1 MNTRLLPALLLTLC
15 LPLAACGGADDARS
29 SQGKPVVDADA
40 IEKGIQHS
48 ADKTQSKMAAKLRAK
63 MEYGNIDLSSADN
76 SKAEITPK
84 GDLLINGK
92 AVAIDA
98 QQRALLLDYRKQV
111 EAIALAGMDI
121 GVAGAHLG
129 AKAAG
134 EALRGIFSGN
144 QDGIEAKVNAEAE
157 KIKEQANALCGLL
170 PTMMAKQ
177 QALAAAL
184 PAFKPYATMDQG
196 DIDDCH
202 S

>member
-1 MNTRLLPALLLTLC
+1 MNTRLLPALLLSLC
-15 LPLAACGGADDARS
+15 LPLAACGGAGNAGS
-29 SQGKPVVDADA
+29 TQGTSVGADA
-40 IEKGIQHS
+40 IEKGVQHS
-48 ADKTQSKMAAKLRAK
+48 ADKTQSKLAEKLRAK
-63 MEYGNIDLSSADN
+63 IAHGNIDLSDADN
-76 SKAEITPK
+76 NKAEITPE

-111 EAIALAGMDI
+111 EKIALAGMDI

-134 EALRGIFSGN
+134 EALRGMFSGN
-144 QDGIEAKVNAEAE
+144 TDDVETKVNAEAD
-157 KIKEQANALCGLL
+157 KIREQANALCGLL
-170 PTMMAKQ
+170 PTMMARQ

-184 PAFKPYATMDQG
+184 PAFKPYATMDQS
-196 DIDDCH
+196 DIHDCR

>member
-1 MNTRLLPALLLTLC
+1 MNTRLLPALLLSLC
-15 LPLAACGGADDARS
+15 LPLAACGGS
-29 SQGKPVVDADA
+29 NNGGSTQGTPVVDADA
-40 IEKGIQHS
+40 IEKGIEHS
-48 ADKTQSKMAAKLRAK
+48 ANKTQSKMAAKLRAK
-63 MEYGNIDLSSADN
+63 MEHGNIDLSDADN
-76 SKAEITPK
+76 NKAEITPK

-92 AVAIDA
+92 AIAVDA

-111 EAIALAGMDI
+111 EEIALAGMDI

-134 EALRGIFSGN
+134 EALRGVFSGN
-144 QDGIEAKVNAEAE
+144 PEGIEAKVNAEAA
-157 KIKEQANALCGLL
+157 KIEARAKQLCGLL
-170 PTMMAKQ
+170 PAMQAKQ

-184 PAFKPYATMDQG
+184 PAFKPFATMDQS